1 MTKQITAEQLQDLLP
16 SWVYSYDFDATFK
29 AEKEAGL
36 EWDEDKF
43 HSDADYKAKWTKLWD
58 ENPPKELIGKPDSF
72 VRDGKL
78 FLSNETARNQDMGV
92 FDPYNELKRDNDI
105 SQHLLNWAES
115 LGTYFEAQDMA
126 TIVLD
131 PQDVDPIKFKKLVKG
146 GK

>member
-1 MTKQITAEQLQDLLP
+1 MTKQITAEQLQEILP
-16 SWVYSYDFDATFK
+16 SWTYDYDFTEFDLAQK
-29 AEKEAGL
+29 NADL

-58 ENPPKELIGKPDSF
+58 ENPPKELIGKPTSF

-78 FLSNETARNQDMGV
+78 FLSNETARNQNMGV

-105 SQHLLNWAES
+105 SPYLLEWAES

-131 PQDVDPIKFKKLVKG
+131 PRDVDPTKFKKLVKEAV
-146 GK
+146 

>member
-131 PQDVDPIKFKKLVKG
+131 PRDVDPIKFKKLVKG